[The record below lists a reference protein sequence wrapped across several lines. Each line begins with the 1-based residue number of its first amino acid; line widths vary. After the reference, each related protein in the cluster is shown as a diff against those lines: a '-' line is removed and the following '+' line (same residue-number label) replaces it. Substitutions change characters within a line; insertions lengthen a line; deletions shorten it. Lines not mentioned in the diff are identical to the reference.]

1 MVCMAMVLFSCEN
14 SMDKV
19 KMFIDNDT
27 IKGLMAYDV
36 VIERSDSGVLVAR
49 LSAPVMVRIES
60 GDTILLEFPKGFHA
74 VVFDDTVKT
83 MSIKGDYGISDD
95 KDQMIFA
102 EKNVVVENISTQE
115 TLETESLYW
124 DKRKKKIYTR
134 AFVTI
139 TGPDR
144 VIYGDSLTANEDF
157 GRRIIHGVRATID
170 VEDQEEQ

>member
-1 MVCMAMVLFSCEN
+1 MANLAVMLFSCEN

-49 LSAPVMVRIES
+49 LSAPVMVRIDS
-60 GDTILLEFPKGFHA
+60 GDTTLLEFPKGFHA

-95 KDQMIFA
+95 KDQMIYA
-102 EKNVVVENISTQE
+102 KKNVVVENISTQE

-124 DKRKKKIYTR
+124 DKRRKKIYTN

-139 TGPDR
+139 KGPDR
-144 VIYGDSLTANEDF
+144 VIYGDSLIADEDF
-157 GRRIIHGVRATID
+157 ERRIIHGVRATID
-170 VEDQEEQ
+170 VEDNDER